1 MVLCAE
7 DQRSVRVE
15 SLEEPLSME
24 PMEGGI
30 GH

>member
-1 MVLCAE
+1 MVLCTE

-15 SLEEPLSME
+15 SLEEPLSMV
-24 PMEGGI
+24 PMEVGI